1 MGKILVTDRVGQ
13 QHDID
18 IEAGANLMEVLRTL
32 DNGIEALCGGMCSCA
47 TCHIY
52 VEPKWFAKLAPARD
66 DELELLEETES
77 FRKDESRLSCQVEFN
92 PELNGMHLTIAPE
105 E

>member
-18 IEAGANLMEVLRTL
+18 IEAGTNLMEVLRTL